1 MFICAYDLARNPR
14 RDIGQLAPP
23 EMPSSDALSF
33 EACTGGE
40 RERNKKEF
48 EIAKT
53 TEAIFMNGRTNERAA
68 AGNNNDFGAA
78 CQSEGRK
85 LPNGRKG
92 RIPVG
97 VSPFV

>member
-33 EACTGGE
+33 EAEEEKDRERERE

-53 TEAIFMNGRTNERAA
+53 TEAIFMNERTGSSR
-68 AGNNNDFGAA
+68 
-78 CQSEGRK
+78 
-85 LPNGRKG
+85 
-92 RIPVG
+92 
-97 VSPFV
+97 